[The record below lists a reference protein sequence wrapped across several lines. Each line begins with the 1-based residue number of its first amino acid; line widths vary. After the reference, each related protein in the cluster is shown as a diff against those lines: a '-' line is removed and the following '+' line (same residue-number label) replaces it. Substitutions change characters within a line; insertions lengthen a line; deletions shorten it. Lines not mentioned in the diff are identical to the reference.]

1 MGPAPSVTVEAD
13 EVVPPKE
20 QNGYTM
26 IDFTR
31 NQIRVTQYLTQT
43 LGDIDSLS
51 FFAREEYRKNKGS
64 FVSRHPHE

>member
-1 MGPAPSVTVEAD
+1 VEAD

-51 FFAREEYRKNKGS
+51 FFAREKYR
-64 FVSRHPHE
+64 